1 MSEIDDL
8 KEKLKEYTERED
20 EHSLLPRVL
29 LALLEN
35 GRRNEEKIANL
46 ADALSQA
53 EAKTAE
59 HRTELARELKAVQSL
74 VKQTGEET
82 AAKVTESL
90 SQAESADAERHR
102 ILIAT
107 LVKSESIAFQRHN
120 ESAKELKAA
129 QADIG
134 KLRKIV
140 IWGGI
145 FLALVIPVLVVAAF
159 YLLR

>member
-8 KEKLKEYTERED
+8 TGKLKEYTERED

-29 LALLEN
+29 LALVES
-35 GRRNEEKIANL
+35 GCRSEAEIANL
-46 ADALSQA
+46 AEKLAKA

-82 AAKVTESL
+82 AAKVTASL
-90 SQAESADAERHR
+90 SAAESVATKRH
-102 ILIAT
+102 
-107 LVKSESIAFQRHN
+107 S
-120 ESAKELKAA
+120 ESAKELKTA

-134 KLRKIV
+134 KLRRIV

-145 FLALVIPVLVVAAF
+145 ILALVIPVLVVAAF

>member
-53 EAKTAE
+53 ESKAAE
-59 HRTELARELKAVQSL
+59 HRTGLEGELKAMRSL
-74 VKQTGEET
+74 VEQTGKET
-82 AAKVTESL
+82 VDSIAESL
-90 SQAESADAERHR
+90 SQAKSAAAERH
-102 ILIAT
+102 T
-107 LVKSESIAFQRHN
+107 ESMN
-120 ESAKELKAA
+120 ESKTA
-129 QADIG
+129 QTGIG
-134 KLRKIV
+134 KLRKTV

-145 FLALVIPVLVVAAF
+145 FLAAAIPAIIVTVLWVW
-159 YLLR
+159 